1 MLYNC
6 PRISLE
12 PDRPG
17 RGGAAAQDGEG
28 QTGGEED
35 RCGQHCSVLRTGTNL
50 STHSIYSNRLGGPGH
65 SLTRKLSCKYFIQNF
80 RTPQDLP
87 TSF

>member
-35 RCGQHCSVLRTGTNL
+35 RCGQHCSVLRTGTSL
-50 STHSIYSNRLGGPGH
+50 SIHYIYSQTGRPWA
-65 SLTRKLSCKYFIQNF
+65 
-80 RTPQDLP
+80 LP
-87 TSF
+87 HT